1 MTFIDLT
8 NTTLYRTCRFN
19 QWVKFIECMM
29 EVYSL
34 RKSAELVGNVSHVK
48 SFYWRHKLLSALKK
62 WIYPTSRVSS
72 KWTRPISYTQKK
84 DKEGLKIESPE
95 NVVVPQRNIIEML

>member
-62 WIYPTSRVSS
+62 MD
-72 KWTRPISYTQKK
+72 ISNFEGIVEMDETYFLYSEKGQRRIK
-84 DKEGLKIESPE
+84 DRKP
-95 NVVVPQRNIIEML
+95 

>member
-19 QWVKFIECMM
+19 QWVKFVE
-29 EVYSL
+29 
-34 RKSAELVGNVSHVK
+34 
-48 SFYWRHKLLSALKK
+48 
-62 WIYPTSRVSS
+62 
-72 KWTRPISYTQKK
+72 WTRPISYTQKK